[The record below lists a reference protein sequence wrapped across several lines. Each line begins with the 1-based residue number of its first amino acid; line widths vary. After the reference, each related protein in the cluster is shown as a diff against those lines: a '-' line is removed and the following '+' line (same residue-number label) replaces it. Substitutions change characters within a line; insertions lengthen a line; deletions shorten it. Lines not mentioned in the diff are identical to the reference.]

1 MMTFKERLPYFLGGL
16 TLGIIIVVF
25 IFGKKNTTFDYGPN
39 ARVLK
44 NIKIKEHVYSK
55 EALASLNFY
64 HLDTSTI
71 SKILT
76 NGNVDLGNKIKLD
89 SCLYQY
95 SIQGTKELKNIEL
108 VIKNCDSTA
117 IIEKITIE

>member
-1 MMTFKERLPYFLGGL
+1 MMTFKQRLPYFLGGL
-16 TLGIIIVVF
+16 IIGIIIVVF
-25 IFGKKNTTFDYGPN
+25 IFDKKNTTFDYGPN

-44 NIKIKEHVYSK
+44 NLKTKERIYSK
-55 EALASLNFY
+55 NAMSTLY
-64 HLDTSTI
+64 QYQLDTSTV

-95 SIQGTKELKNIEL
+95 SIKGTKTLKNIE
-108 VIKNCDSTA
+108 VIVKNCDSTV
-117 IIEKITIE
+117 IIDKITVE